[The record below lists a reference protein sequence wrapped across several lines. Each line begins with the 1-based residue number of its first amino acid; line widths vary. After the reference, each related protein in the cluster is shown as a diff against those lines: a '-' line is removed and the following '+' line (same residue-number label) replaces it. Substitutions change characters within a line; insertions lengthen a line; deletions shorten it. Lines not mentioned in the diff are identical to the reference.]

1 MEVYNKK
8 CRELAQQIEQGR
20 TKEKEIQEAIEEE
33 SKSMEKMANKRSVK
47 LRKVREIF
55 TRSNCG

>member
-47 LRKVREIF
+47 LRKVR
-55 TRSNCG
+55 